1 MTDALADAARRRSR
15 ESLAAVTRAV
25 NDLVRSDE
33 RVTLRAVAERAGVSR
48 NYIYTTPKAKDLV
61 DRARKSTS
69 TRGRHVRPESRSAS
83 EASLQT
89 KLDAQALLID
99 DLEAEVT
106 ELRTKNQALVQ
117 EVINLQNPQPENVTR
132 IRKRRG

>member
-1 MTDALADAARRRSR
+1 MTDALADAARRRSL

-25 NDLVRSDE
+25 NELLRSDE
-33 RVTLRAVAERAGVSR
+33 RVTLRAVADRAGVSR

-61 DRARKSTS
+61 DQARKNSS

-99 DLEAEVT
+99 DLEAEVA
-106 ELRTKNQALVQ
+106 ELRTKNQALIQ
-117 EVINLQNPQPENVTR
+117 EVISLQNPQPENVTR